1 MLAITCD
8 KCRRRYTPTDEE
20 LQVYLRE
27 ADGKKFAQVLC
38 PHCGKPTKV
47 PSDRINQGLRFSAT
61 AENPPE
67 AAE

>member
-1 MLAITCD
+1 
-8 KCRRRYTPTDEE
+8 